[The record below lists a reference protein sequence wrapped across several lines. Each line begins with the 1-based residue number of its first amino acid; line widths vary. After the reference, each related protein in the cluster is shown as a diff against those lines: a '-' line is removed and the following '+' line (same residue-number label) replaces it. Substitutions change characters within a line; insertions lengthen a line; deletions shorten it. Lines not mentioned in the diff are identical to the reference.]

1 MKKLI
6 MLLCLPLFMMVGCK
20 KEESSRIG
28 QSWITGK
35 WLLVNKTGSSFSNN
49 VELNFDEEP
58 DGTYVD
64 INGNT
69 WKFTY
74 SLTTMIFRD
83 VQNNSWKINKI
94 SENEISFGA
103 TTATRYKKQ

>member
-1 MKKLI
+1 MKKI
-6 MLLCLPLFMMVGCK
+6 IILLLLPLFLIVGCK
-20 KEESSRIG
+20 KEDSNRVA
-28 QSWITGK
+28 QTWVTGK
-35 WLLVNKTGSSFSNN
+35 WLLVNKTGSPFSNN
-49 VELNFDEEP
+49 VELNFGTEP

-83 VQNNSWKINKI
+83 VTNNGWKINKI
-94 SENEISFGA
+94 SDTELSIGA
-103 TTATRYKKQ
+103 TAATRYKKQ